1 MHKVSTTV
9 TEGTGKHQK
18 LLVGV
23 FQKMKASVKNI
34 NQLANSSKLANCCL
48 SDTYRRQR
56 RANTGDVQSDFA
68 DIKVRSACYALTIRY
83 LYLLT
88 TSYFL
93 YELRSW
99 IYDLY
104 KELKL
109 QRGKYYQFAS
119 TPTTHINFKLSHF
132 PQLDLISVWF
142 WSSLYYS
149 VVIFQLLKY
158 VYKTV
163 NMKYKIKFVVT
174 HLFWQ
179 F

>member
-1 MHKVSTTV
+1 MCVLQYNVSTTV
-9 TEGTGKHQK
+9 TEGTGKHKK
-18 LLVGV
+18 LFLGV
-23 FQKMKASVKNI
+23 FQIIKASVKNI

-88 TSYFL
+88 TSYF
-93 YELRSW
+93 YELGSW
-99 IYDLY
+99 INDIC
-104 KELKL
+104 KDLKL

-132 PQLDLISVWF
+132 PQLDLISV
-142 WSSLYYS
+142 
-149 VVIFQLLKY
+149 
-158 VYKTV
+158 
-163 NMKYKIKFVVT
+163 
-174 HLFWQ
+174 
-179 F
+179 